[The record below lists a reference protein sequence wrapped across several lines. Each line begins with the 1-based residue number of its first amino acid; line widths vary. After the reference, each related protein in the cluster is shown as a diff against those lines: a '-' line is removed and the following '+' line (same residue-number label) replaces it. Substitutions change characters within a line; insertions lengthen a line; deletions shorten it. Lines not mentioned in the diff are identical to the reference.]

1 MQYTTTNQPLTQT
14 KQSRSK
20 TIVKQ
25 THILKKKAAYSAA
38 FSIFSLNNLNWST
51 VG

>member
-14 KQSRSK
+14 QSRSK